1 MEEVHS
7 MKRAVLIFVLFFF
20 VFLVKFIAYS
30 EQTYIVPTDK
40 QLKQLEALPDEGPVV
55 MLNLVKLK
63 PEIDLESLAKYWLGA
78 TKLLERFGG
87 KLIYFGMYE
96 MPVIGEGKEKW
107 DAVAL
112 VMYPSRE
119 AFLKMYR
126 SQEYQDLAPY
136 RNEELFDSR
145 LWATKPV
152 IY

>member
-1 MEEVHS
+1 
-7 MKRAVLIFVLFFF
+7 MKRAILIFVFFFF

-30 EQTYIVPTDK
+30 EQTYIIPNET
-40 QLKQLEALPDEGPVV
+40 QLSQLEALPDEGPVV

-63 PEIDLESLAKYWLGA
+63 PDIGLESLAKYWLGA
-78 TKLLERFGG
+78 TKLQERFGG

-96 MPVIGEGKEKW
+96 MQVIGEEKEKW

-126 SQEYQDLAPY
+126 SQEYQDIAPY
-136 RNEELFDSR
+136 RNEELVDSR

-152 IY
+152 LY

>member
-1 MEEVHS
+1 MKEVPS
-7 MKRAVLIFVLFFF
+7 MKRAILIFVLFFF

-30 EQTYIVPTDK
+30 EQTYIMPTEK

-63 PEIDLESLAKYWLGA
+63 PEIGMESLAKYWLGA

-96 MPVIGEGKEKW
+96 IPVIGEEKEKW

-126 SQEYQDLAPY
+126 SKEYQDIAPY
-136 RNEELFDSR
+136 RNEELLDSR
-145 LWATKPV
+145 LWATKP
-152 IY
+152 ILY